1 MAEHTTEKKFIRI
14 RGANVNNLKNLSVDI
29 PRDEFVVLTGV
40 SGSGKSSLAFDTIY
54 AEGQRRYMESL
65 SSYARQ
71 FLGQMEKPDVES
83 IEGLPPAISI
93 DQKSTNRNPRS
104 TVGTVTEIYDYFRL
118 LYARIGIPHCPKC
131 GKEIKKQTVDQ
142 MVDHIMSLPE
152 RTKIQLLAPVVRG
165 RKGTHAKLLDQAKRS
180 GYVRVLIDGNM
191 YELSEEIK
199 LDKNIKHNIEI
210 VVDRLVV
217 KPGIEKRL
225 SDSIETVLD
234 LADGL
239 LMVDTMDGNIINF
252 SQSFSCPDCQISID
266 EIEPRSFSF
275 NNPFGACPDCFGLGY
290 KMEFDV
296 DLMIPDKSLS
306 ISEGAITVMGWQS
319 CTDKG
324 SFTRAI
330 LDALANEYH
339 FSLDTPFQ
347 DYPEEIKNILICGT
361 NGHSVKVYYKGQR
374 GEGIYDI
381 TFPGL
386 IKNVEQRYK
395 ETGSDAMKQEYES
408 FMRITPCKTCK
419 GQRLKKESLAV
430 TVGDKNIYEITALS
444 IEKLCDFLKDLKLS
458 SQQELIGKQILKE
471 IRARVG
477 FLAEVGLD
485 YLSLSR
491 ATATLSGGE
500 AQRIRLA
507 TQIGS
512 GLVGVAYILDEPS
525 IGLHQRDN
533 DKLLRALMRLRDLG
547 NSLIVVEHDEDTMRA
562 ADCVVDIGPGAGE
575 HGGKLVEIGTA
586 ETLMQNPDSVTGAYL
601 SGRIRI
607 PVPTERKQ
615 PTGWLKIR
623 GAAENNLKQVNVDI
637 PLGVMTSVTGVS
649 GSGKSSLINEVLYK
663 TLARD
668 LNRARTIP
676 GKHKEIQGLDQL
688 DKVINID
695 QSPIGRTPRSNPATY
710 TGVFDQ
716 IRDLFAAT
724 ADAKARGYKKG
735 RFSFNVKGGR
745 CEACSG
751 DGIIKI
757 EMHFLADVY
766 VPCEVCKGKRYNRET
781 LEVKYKDKSIYDVLN
796 MTVEEALGFFENV
809 PSIRRKIQTLYDVG
823 LSYIR
828 LGQPSTELSGG
839 EAQRIKLATELSKRS
854 TGRTIYILDEPTT
867 GLHFADVHKLVE
879 ILKRL
884 TDGGNTVVVIE
895 HNLDV
900 IKTADY
906 IIDMGPEGGDRGG
919 TVIATG
925 TPEQIAECPESYTG
939 QYVKKYLQQ

>member
-1 MAEHTTEKKFIRI
+1 MAADTTKKHFIRI
-14 RGANVNNLKNLSVDI
+14 RCANVNNLKNLSVDI
-29 PRDEFVVLTGV
+29 PRDKFVVFTGL

-118 LYARIGIPHCPKC
+118 LYARVGIPHCPKC
-131 GKEIKKQTVDQ
+131 GREIKKQTVDQ
-142 MVDHIMSLPE
+142 MVDSIMSFPE

-165 RKGTHAKLLDQAKRS
+165 RKGTHAKLLEQAKRS
-180 GYVRVLIDGNM
+180 GYVRVQIDGNL
-191 YELSEEIK
+191 YELSEEIS

-210 VVDRLVV
+210 VVDRLIV

-234 LADGL
+234 LAEGL
-239 LMVDTMDGNIINF
+239 LMVDTMDGNIHNF
-252 SQSFSCPDCQISID
+252 SQSFSCPDCGISVD

-275 NNPFGACPDCFGLGY
+275 NNPFGACPDCLGLGY
-290 KMEFDV
+290 KMEFDI
-296 DLMIPDKSLS
+296 DLMIPDRSLS
-306 ISEGAITVMGWQS
+306 ILDGAIVVTGWQS
-319 CTDKG
+319 CTNEG
-324 SFTRAI
+324 SFSRAI
-330 LDALANEYH
+330 LDALAREYD
-339 FSLDTPFQ
+339 FSLATPFEE
-347 DYPEEIKNILICGT
+347 YPEKIQDILINGT

-374 GEGIYDI
+374 GEGVYDVA
-381 TFPGL
+381 FPGL
-386 IKNVEQRYK
+386 IRNVEQRYR

-430 TVGDKNIYEITALS
+430 TVADKNIYEVTNLS
-444 IEKLCDFLKDLKLS
+444 IEKLKAFLADMQLS
-458 SQQELIGKQILKE
+458 EQQQLIGRQILKE
-471 IRARVG
+471 IRARVS
-477 FLAEVGLD
+477 FLSDVGLD
-485 YLSLSR
+485 YLSLGR
-491 ATATLSGGE
+491 ATGTLSGGE

-533 DKLLRALMRLRDLG
+533 DRLLGSLMKLRDLG

-562 ADCVVDIGPGAGE
+562 ADCIVDIGPGAGE
-575 HGGKLVEIGTA
+575 HGGQLVAMGTA
-586 ETLMQNPDSVTGAYL
+586 EDLMKNEDSITGAYL
-601 SGRIRI
+601 SGKLKI
-607 PVPTERKQ
+607 PVPLERRK
-615 PTGWLKIR
+615 PTGFLTVK
-623 GAAENNLKQVNVDI
+623 GAAENNLKNIDVKI
-637 PLGVMTSVTGVS
+637 PLGIMTCITGVS
-649 GSGKSSLINEVLYK
+649 GSGKSSLINEILYK
-663 TLARD
+663 RLARD
-668 LNRARTIP
+668 LNRARVIP
-676 GKHKEIQGLDQL
+676 GKHKDILGTDQL

-724 ADAKARGYKKG
+724 ADAKAKGYKKG

-757 EMHFLADVY
+757 EMHFLPDVY

-781 LEVKYKDKSIYDVLN
+781 LEVKYKDKNIYDVLN
-796 MTVEEALGFFENV
+796 MTVEEALTFFENV
-809 PSIRRKIQTLYDVG
+809 PSIKRKIQTLYDVG

-839 EAQRIKLATELSKRS
+839 EAQRIKLATELRKRS
-854 TGRTIYILDEPTT
+854 TGKTIYILDEPTT

-884 TDGGNTVVVIE
+884 SEGGNTVVVIE

-906 IIDMGPEGGDRGG
+906 IIDIGPEGGDKGG
-919 TVIATG
+919 TVVAQG
-925 TPEQIAECPESYTG
+925 TPEEVAQSPVSYTG
-939 QYVKKYLQQ
+939 KYVKKYLK